1 LQNYIKA
8 KIQTF
13 KTEKPDDILSDSPS
27 EEDIDD
33 FLSFLAE

>member
-13 KTEKPDDILSDSPS
+13 KDNKTRADITESPS